1 MDKKYSSRLVSI
13 LVLVFIV
20 MPMPM
25 KTDAQESATSE
36 LDWEEPVMEEPFASE
51 EALGSPVVNEEFIE
65 ADSEPIPVAPPVV
78 TPVVEA
84 PVAAPVVVGKKP
96 VQRELREPLKKGRKL
111 QEHPLSA
118 KGLMRIEKDGAYIY
132 RTETGVKDKSV
143 SVRLSSME
151 PPALESA
158 DGTSDYQSMY
168 GSSGVMG
175 VLFDYETQ
183 PVTEYG
189 KLGWQ
194 LGGGLFY
201 SSGNGRFLVNGNQ
214 AREKYSFFTIPL
226 NAGGIYRFEY
236 MNRQWLAPYLS
247 AGLSYI
253 GMLEMRDDDASPKA
267 VGTFGAY
274 GSVGAM
280 VNLTAMDRQM
290 AFNLFSEYGVAAMWF
305 VMEFRRQQVFS
316 QDLDVSANI
325 INAGVSVD
333 Y

>member
-1 MDKKYSSRLVSI
+1 MDRKYLFRLAS
-13 LVLVFIV
+13 LLCLSMTVLVV
-20 MPMPM
+20 
-25 KTDAQESATSE
+25 KSYAQESDAPE
-36 LDWEEPVMEEPFASE
+36 LDWEEPVMEAPFTSDESA
-51 EALGSPVVNEEFIE
+51 GSAGLVDE
-65 ADSEPIPVAPPVV
+65 
-78 TPVVEA
+78 
-84 PVAAPVVVGKKP
+84 KP
-96 VQRELREPLKKGRKL
+96 VQIEKPLQVQQPARRGGRESLKKGTKL

-118 KGLMRIEKDGAYIY
+118 KGLIRIEKDGSYIY
-132 RTETGVKDKSV
+132 RTETGIKDKSV

-151 PPALESA
+151 PPALSSA
-158 DGTSDYQSMY
+158 DGTSDYQTMY

-194 LGGGLFY
+194 VGGGLFY
-201 SSGNGRFLVNGNQ
+201 SSGNGRFLVNGNE

-226 NAGGIYRFEY
+226 NIGGIYRLEY
-236 MNRQWLAPYLS
+236 MKRQWLAPYVS

-267 VGTFGAY
+267 VGTFGGY
-274 GSVGAM
+274 GAAGAM
-280 VNLTAMDRQM
+280 INLTAMDRQM